1 MSEKLGANLS
11 ISEGKILAVLA
22 AVQVVNVLD
31 FMMVMPM
38 GPEFSTALHIPSSAL
53 GSISASY
60 TGAACI
66 SGLISSTFL
75 ERFDRRSAL
84 LVALLGLVIGTFAG
98 AAAVGFHSLLLAR
111 VVAGAFGGPA
121 TAVTL
126 AILADIV
133 PPERRGRAT
142 GKLMG
147 AFAFASVIGV
157 PAGLFVAQRFG
168 WRAPFIGVAALG
180 AGVAA
185 VAHAALPALR
195 LHLDAATKRT
205 APAASRLAMFSKS
218 VILAL
223 LLTFCTMAASFT
235 LIPNIASYL
244 QFNLHIAR
252 CDLGGFYLAG
262 GCVSLATTQLAGRLV
277 DRFGAVL
284 IGSIGSVFVCG
295 AVYAGF
301 ATNPPLLVP
310 IGFFMA
316 FMFSTGMRNVG
327 FMVLTSQVPQAHER
341 ARYQSVQNAAS
352 HAASSTG
359 AFVASQLLSERSDK
373 SLVGMPHVVWLSMVL
388 SLIVVP
394 LLYFVGRQVA
404 GLTRATPKSDP
415 AVR

>member
-1 MSEKLGANLS
+1 MPEFLGTTAS
-11 ISEGKILAVLA
+11 VSEGKILALLA

-38 GPEFSTALHIPSSAL
+38 GPEFATALHVSTSAL
-53 GSISASY
+53 GSVSASY

-75 ERFDRRSAL
+75 ERFDRRTAL
-84 LVALLGLVIGTFAG
+84 LFALVGLVLGTLAG
-98 AAAVGFHSLLLAR
+98 AAAIGFHSLLLAR
-111 VVAGAFGGPA
+111 VIAGAFGGPA
-121 TAVTL
+121 TAITL

-157 PAGLFVAQRFG
+157 PAGLFVAQKFG

-185 VAHAALPALR
+185 VTHAALPSLR
-195 LHLDAATKRT
+195 LHLDAAAKRT
-205 APAASRLAMFSKS
+205 SPPPNQFAMFRGG

-223 LLTFCTMAASFT
+223 VLTFCTMAASFT

-244 QFNLHIAR
+244 QFNLHVAR
-252 CDLGGFYLAG
+252 GDLGGFYLAG
-262 GCVSLATTQLAGRLV
+262 GCVSLATTQVAGRLV

-284 IGSIGSVFVCG
+284 IG

-301 ATNPPLLVP
+301 ATNPPMLVP

-316 FMFSTGMRNVG
+316 FMLSMGMRNVG
-327 FMVLTSQVPQAHER
+327 FMVLTSKVPLAHER
-341 ARYQSVQNAAS
+341 AKYQSVQNAVN
-352 HAASSTG
+352 HAASSIG

-373 SLVGMPHVVWLSMVL
+373 SLVGMPRVVWLSMFL
-388 SLIVVP
+388 SLLVAP
-394 LLYFVGRQVA
+394 LLYAVGRQVA
-404 GLTRATPKSDP
+404 AAAKIGSKTTPTSDT
-415 AVR
+415 ACAQGET